1 MCVQYT
7 HCIRFGEITMSKKT
21 KSSVQ
26 KERTKEQIDKLLI
39 KIPDAKLP
47 GYCQHKG
54 RIRAITDRQGM
65 RNQFI
70 WKVNMGRMNL

>member
-1 MCVQYT
+1 
-7 HCIRFGEITMSKKT
+7 MSKNT

-54 RIRAITDRQGM
+54 RNKGYCRPS
-65 RNQFI
+65 RNEKPLYLEGKYGSDPAMQSWI
-70 WKVNMGRMNL
+70 NNAA